1 MAYDQMRFSRNKFR
15 YAKHKCLN
23 PLNLISKDRLIES
36 SQAGDKDLFAE
47 LRKCKGSPQNIA
59 TRVDGHTE
67 PESIAD
73 HLKGIYET
81 LYNRTG
87 TDEPLKNL
95 LGEVDGMITEARKD

>member
-1 MAYDQMRFSRNKFR
+1 M
-15 YAKHKCLN
+15 
-23 PLNLISKDRLIES
+23 
-36 SQAGDKDLFAE
+36 FAE
-47 LRKCKGSPQNIA
+47 LDKFKGAPQNIA

-95 LGEVDGMITEARKD
+95 LGEVDGMITAADLNQVDKITPELIRIIIKDKIRPGKNDPEFDLTTDNLRNAP